1 MPLRRTS
8 GLSRRYASAS
18 KSGGSFVSMPST
30 DPLQS
35 LGVLVPPLHVPFGG
49 KRDRFRRLLVER
61 LDRARGR
68 PDDQRVVGKLL
79 ALGNERAGADQRV
92 LADLGAVEHD

>member
-18 KSGGSFVSMPST
+18 KSGGSFTSMAVST
-30 DPLQS
+30 DPLQA
-35 LGVLVPPLHVPFGG
+35 LGVLIPPLHVPVGR
-49 KRDRFRRLLVER
+49 KRHRLRSLVVER

-68 PDDQRVVGKLL
+68 ADDQRIVGKFL
-79 ALGNERAGADQRV
+79 ALGDERAGADQRMP
-92 LADLGAVEHD
+92 ADLRAIA